1 MVLFNSSDQTET
13 LRQLMKAFL
22 IGGFGKAVVHIR
34 PLVVLALS
42 GGEKIF
48 GGVADTVQLLEPEL
62 CVLFFILCGLEK
74 QRRDLLIAFLLG
86 FGGKVGILVASLGL
100 TGKGRHQAFFGL
112 STCIF
117 CFFHGRCSFQ
127 FFCFHYIGIMIPF
140 CNKVTLF

>member
-22 IGGFGKAVVHIR
+22 IGGFGKAIVHIR

-42 GGEKIF
+42 GGEKVF
-48 GGVADTVQLLEPEL
+48 GGVTNAVQFFEPEL
-62 CVLFFILCGLEK
+62 VLLFV
-74 QRRDLLIAFLLG
+74 
-86 FGGKVGILVASLGL
+86 FGGFQEHAAICSPSSWLWRQSCCSLGL
-100 TGKGRHQAFFGL
+100 TGKGGHQRSYFVSFMVDA
-112 STCIF
+112 
-117 CFFHGRCSFQ
+117 FQ